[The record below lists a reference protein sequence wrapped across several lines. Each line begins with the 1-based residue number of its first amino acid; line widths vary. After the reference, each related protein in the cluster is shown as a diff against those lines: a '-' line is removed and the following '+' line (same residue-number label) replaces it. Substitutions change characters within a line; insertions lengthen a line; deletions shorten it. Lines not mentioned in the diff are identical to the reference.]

1 MLFKQFAQGNL
12 LIVQSVVQGSFV
24 DGWFGDVFGL
34 TAGGL
39 AVGATGAGG
48 GDSVGALFGLTVG
61 EGMVG
66 AVSDALKQT
75 SLQG

>member
-39 AVGATGAGG
+39 AGGFTGVGG
-48 GDSVGALFGLTVG
+48 GEIVGVLFGSVVG
-61 EGMVG
+61 TGIVG
-66 AVSDALKQT
+66 SDALKQT
-75 SLQG
+75 SLQR